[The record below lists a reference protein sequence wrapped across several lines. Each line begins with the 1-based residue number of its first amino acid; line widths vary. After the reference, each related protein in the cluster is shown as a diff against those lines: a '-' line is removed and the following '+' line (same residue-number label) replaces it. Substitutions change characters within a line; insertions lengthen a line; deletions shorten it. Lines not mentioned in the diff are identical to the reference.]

1 VTLAIEVIELHH
13 NYGSRPSL
21 RGVSFDV
28 RAGEI
33 LALVGPNGAG
43 KTTTIRAVCT
53 LTHPGYGLV
62 DVGGYDTVLQPYAVR
77 RSIGVVFQDHTL
89 DADLSV
95 EANLRFHAA
104 LHGMPA
110 SEAKRRAAEL
120 LSQLGIADRRKTTVR
135 ELSGGLKRRAEIA
148 RALLHRPS
156 ILVLDEPTIG
166 LDPHARHNLWLTL
179 RALRDTEGVTVFFTT
194 HYIDEAEVADRVV
207 IIDDGRVICTGS
219 PGELKAQ
226 LAVGQV
232 QVATTDPTGALNQLR
247 DAGFAASRTGDSITV
262 ETADPDTAIPLVI
275 AALRVPV
282 RSVAV
287 RQPSLEDLFRQ
298 VTRDNGSAVPVATSA
313 QEHTMTAGSR

>member
-28 RAGEI
+28 RVGEI

-53 LTHPGYGLV
+53 LTHPRYGLV
-62 DVGGYDTVLQPYAVR
+62 DVGGYNTVLQPYAVR
-77 RSIGVVFQDHTL
+77 RSIGVVFQEHTL

-110 SEAKRRAAEL
+110 AGAKRRAAEL

-148 RALLHRPS
+148 RALLHGPS

-179 RALRDTEGVTVFFTT
+179 RALRDTQGVTVFFTT

-219 PGELKAQ
+219 PRELKAQ

-232 QVATTDPTGALNQLR
+232 QVGTADPTGALNQLR
-247 DAGFAASRTGDSITV
+247 DAGFAASRAGDSITV
-262 ETADPDTAIPLVI
+262 ETADPDAAIPLVI
-275 AALRVPV
+275 AALRVSV

-287 RQPSLEDLFRQ
+287 SQPSLEDLFRH
-298 VTRDNGSAVPVATSA
+298 VTRDNGSAVPVAGSA
-313 QEHTMTAGSR
+313 EEHSVKAGLR

>member
-1 VTLAIEVIELHH
+1 VTLAIEVIDLHH

-28 RAGEI
+28 QAGEI

-53 LTHPGYGLV
+53 LTHPRYGLV
-62 DVGGYDTVLQPYAVR
+62 DVGGYNTVLQPYAVR
-77 RSIGVVFQDHTL
+77 RSIGVVFQEHTL

-95 EANLRFHAA
+95 EANLRLHAA

-110 SEAKRRAAEL
+110 AEAKRRAAEL

-148 RALLHRPS
+148 RALLHGPS

-179 RALRDTEGVTVFFTT
+179 RALRDTQGVTVFFTT

-207 IIDDGRVICTGS
+207 IIDDGRVICAGS

-232 QVATTDPTGALNQLR
+232 QVATADPAGALNQLR
-247 DAGFAASRTGDSITV
+247 DAGFAAQRTGDSIMV
-262 ETADPDTAIPLVI
+262 ETADPDAAIPLVI

-282 RSVAV
+282 RSIVV
-287 RQPSLEDLFRQ
+287 RQSSLEDLFRQ
-298 VTRDNGSAVPVATSA
+298 VTRDNGSAVPVAMVA
-313 QEHTMTAGSR
+313 EEHTVKAGLR

>member
-13 NYGSRPSL
+13 SYGSRPSL

-28 RAGEI
+28 QAGEI

-53 LTHPGYGLV
+53 LTRPRYGLV
-62 DVGGYDTVLQPYAVR
+62 DVGGYNTVLQPYAVR

-104 LHGMPA
+104 LHGLPA
-110 SEAKRRAAEL
+110 AEAKRRAAEL
-120 LSQLGIADRRKTTVR
+120 LGQLGIADRRKTTVR

-148 RALLHRPS
+148 RALLHRPG

-179 RALRDTEGVTVFFTT
+179 RALRDAEGVTVFFST

-219 PGELKAQ
+219 PRELKAQ

-232 QVATTDPTGALNQLR
+232 QVATADPAAALGQLR
-247 DAGFAASRTGDSITV
+247 AAGFTAHRVGGSIMV
-262 ETADPDTAIPLVI
+262 ETPDPDAAIPLVI

-287 RQPSLEDLFRQ
+287 RQSSLEDLFRQ
-298 VTRDNGSAVPVATSA
+298 VTRDNGSAAPVAA
-313 QEHTMTAGSR
+313 GAGEHAVQAGLR